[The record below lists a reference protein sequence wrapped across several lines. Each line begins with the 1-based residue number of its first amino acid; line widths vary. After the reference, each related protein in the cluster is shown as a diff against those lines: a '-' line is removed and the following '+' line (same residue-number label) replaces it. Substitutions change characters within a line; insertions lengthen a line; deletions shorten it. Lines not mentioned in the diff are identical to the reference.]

1 MKRER
6 HRERE
11 RGEGVIVRVF
21 WCTSTLKPE
30 TLKTLNPKPYKPSK
44 SSKGRRLR
52 GPGPV
57 KHLPVLLKAGTD
69 DV

>member
-1 MKRER
+1 M
-6 HRERE
+6 
-11 RGEGVIVRVF
+11 RVF